1 MILIFNNN
9 LSNSFQRWIQGRW
22 YAHWGQGAEGEQIC
36 TLFVSIDVPEHKVKP
51 KKGFQLGWRK
61 EPVEIS
67 SILASQGTEDIQMID
82 SDHLIWLKMAGK
94 LPNKTADQHPPE
106 LHNRFA
112 SLLDDEVT
120 SEQ

>member
-1 MILIFNNN
+1 M
-9 LSNSFQRWIQGRW
+9 
-22 YAHWGQGAEGEQIC
+22 
-36 TLFVSIDVPEHKVKP
+36 
-51 KKGFQLGWRK
+51 
-61 EPVEIS
+61 EIS